1 MPFIRYRIGD
11 IGDSVKGNCSCGVNL
26 PLMKFKAGKTT
37 DVIELKSGRKLTSEI
52 FLYLTRA
59 LVEKKCQPFNNFR
72 IIQKE
77 LDKFEILFE
86 RGAKYSE
93 KGIVTFKT
101 IFINILKEKSLNI
114 IFTEV
119 EKIPKDRSGKIR
131 YFISE
136 LNK

>member
-1 MPFIRYRIGD
+1 MYLNT
-11 IGDSVKGNCSCGVNL
+11 K
-26 PLMKFKAGKTT
+26 MYK
-37 DVIELKSGRKLTSEI
+37 KLTSEI

-93 KGIVTFKT
+93 EGIITFKT

-114 IFTEV
+114 IFTKV

-131 YFISE
+131 YFVSE
-136 LNK
+136 IDK